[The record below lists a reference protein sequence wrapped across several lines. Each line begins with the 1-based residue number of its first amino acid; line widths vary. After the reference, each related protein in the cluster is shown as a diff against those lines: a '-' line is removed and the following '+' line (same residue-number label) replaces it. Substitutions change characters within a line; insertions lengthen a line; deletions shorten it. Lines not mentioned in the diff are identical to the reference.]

1 MGDGNATQ
9 ANTPNNLEFAM
20 LYYGLGIVFG
30 AAILLLACNIIIIK
44 CCTNRFSRHINRVP
58 APTLEELGE
67 KSAQWRSLK
76 DIPSFTYQKDEEA
89 QMEGVVKGG
98 VEGVGSECAVCL
110 SMFEDGEEIRE
121 LPRCKHS
128 FHAPCIDMWLSSHSD
143 CPICRSSL

>member
-1 MGDGNATQ
+1 MGDGSATQ
-9 ANTPNNLEFAM
+9 ASNSSEFAM

-44 CCTNRFSRHINRVP
+44 CCTNRSSRRIDRVP
-58 APTLEELGE
+58 ASTLEELGK
-67 KSAQWRSLK
+67 KSAQARSLK

-121 LPRCKHS
+121 LP
-128 FHAPCIDMWLSSHSD
+128 SST
-143 CPICRSSL
+143 IKGKETNSSAHPRRRAMDQ